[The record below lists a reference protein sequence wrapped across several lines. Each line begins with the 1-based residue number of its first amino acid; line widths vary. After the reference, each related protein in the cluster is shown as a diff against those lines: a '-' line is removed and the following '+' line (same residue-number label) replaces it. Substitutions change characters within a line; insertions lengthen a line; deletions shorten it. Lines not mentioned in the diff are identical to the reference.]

1 MFCAFLFQSLS
12 KNKKEF
18 PNFLNILST
27 SILGR
32 RWVIKL
38 LVEKG
43 HSVEEIL
50 KKESE
55 LVERIAEV
63 QGPAYC

>member
-1 MFCAFLFQSLS
+1 M
-12 KNKKEF
+12 
-18 PNFLNILST
+18 
-27 SILGR
+27 
-32 RWVIKL
+32 KL

-43 HSVEEIL
+43 YTVEEIL

>member
-1 MFCAFLFQSLS
+1 MKKWVSYL
-12 KNKKEF
+12 KKERKKEKIF
-18 PNFLNILST
+18 KHMV
-27 SILGR
+27 LGR

-38 LVEKG
+38 LVQKG
-43 HSVEEIL
+43 YTVEEIL

-63 QGPAYC
+63 QGPAYY